1 MPWGPLAT
9 VISRHAKSMK
19 RSIPTFPTQIGE
31 KNVLQ
36 YFKRNRGKQMKPTRV
51 IKKIVEQL
59 KETGIIK
66 YNKDFLAYIGA
77 DTTTKEIKS
86 LSDYMRRDGEVRDRI
101 FLKKIE
107 DKLGWGKEIWQ
118 RSDVYQIEQI
128 NKAIEHIL
136 DLQNLPDESALDVSD
151 IIQSKSIIT
160 QEQLDKLEQFS
171 NTLSNQEAETMIDT
185 FLKEGFLEKSV
196 KNQAFLVELATLTY
210 QKGLYAIIIE
220 FILPNL
226 YRRYQLLPE
235 VQKIEAHSLGSLGRY
250 EDAKHILEV
259 LSHHKTIENINL
271 KTAALSTN
279 HKRALMNSKDSV
291 DSDALYALISGYY
304 ELHALNGIYSYYTGI
319 NLLYMVILGQLLFSA
334 DTRFV
339 DIDTEEIYKRS
350 KPSLAKDK
358 THDPYYVVMSDFEFQ
373 LLLRRQGVIEKIE
386 SFLANEEPHPSLVER
401 TLRQMKLFIQ
411 NIEHTNSS
419 LVLLFEKAVAL
430 LESYIHISNTSKK

>member
-1 MPWGPLAT
+1 
-9 VISRHAKSMK
+9 
-19 RSIPTFPTQIGE
+19 
-31 KNVLQ
+31 VLQ
-36 YFKRNRGKQMKPTRV
+36 YFKSNRGKQMKPTRV

-59 KETGIIK
+59 KEIGIIK
-66 YNKDFLAYIGA
+66 YNKDFLAYIGV

-86 LSDYMRRDGEVRDRI
+86 LSDYMRRNGEVRDRI

-107 DKLGWGKEIWQ
+107 EKLGLSKKIWQ

-136 DLQNLPDESALDVSD
+136 DLQNLPDEGALDVSD

-160 QEQLDKLEQFS
+160 QEQLDILEQFS
-171 NTLSNQEAETMIDT
+171 NALSNQEAETIIDT

-196 KNQAFLVELATLTY
+196 ENQAFLVELATLLY

-235 VQKIEAHSLGSLGRY
+235 VQKIEAHSLGSLGKY

-271 KTAALSTN
+271 KTAALSN
-279 HKRALMNSKDSV
+279 HKRALMNSKDAI
-291 DSDALYALISGYY
+291 DADTLYTLINGYS

-319 NLLYMVILGQLLFSA
+319 NLLYMVILGQLLFPA

-339 DIDTEEIYKRS
+339 DSDTEEIYKLS
-350 KPSLAKDK
+350 KPSLKEDK
-358 THDPYYVVMSDFEFQ
+358 THDAYYVVMSDFEFQ
-373 LLLRRQGVIEKIE
+373 LLLGRQSVIEKIE
-386 SFLANEEPHPSLVER
+386 SFLANEEPYPSLVER

-411 NIEHTNSS
+411 NIENTNSS
-419 LVLLFEKAVAL
+419 LVLFFEKSVAL
-430 LESYIHISNTSKK
+430 LESYIHIRNTSKNNILF